1 MSTAVHL
8 EWAYK
13 IWIRYF
19 GATRDDRADDL
30 VLGPV
35 EEHGF
40 DSDLLVQQRRLEAS
54 IWMRD
59 RHVIVKRRTE
69 LCFIGKR
76 AECRQ
81 PSRWLSYL
89 PHSLLIKSFHVSAP
103 LVRGIIPRSE
113 RIRIGAM

>member
-13 IWIRYF
+13 IWIRNF

-69 LCFIGKR
+69 LCFIGERARVKSSCFIVKR

-89 PHSLLIKSFHVSAP
+89 
-103 LVRGIIPRSE
+103 
-113 RIRIGAM
+113 